1 MYAPPAR
8 DGVQKVKSTKRK
20 RDDGVAK
27 SIENEAYDISS
38 GLAKIFHASA
48 ASKTQRSE
56 ASMNMTAAHVRKVNA
71 EARAIELK
79 SMESRITFLSNR
91 LNQITDTESDQYKS
105 LKQRLIKAEAK
116 YDEMM

>member
-20 RDDGVAK
+20 RGDGVK
-27 SIENEAYDISS
+27 SIEKEAYDISI